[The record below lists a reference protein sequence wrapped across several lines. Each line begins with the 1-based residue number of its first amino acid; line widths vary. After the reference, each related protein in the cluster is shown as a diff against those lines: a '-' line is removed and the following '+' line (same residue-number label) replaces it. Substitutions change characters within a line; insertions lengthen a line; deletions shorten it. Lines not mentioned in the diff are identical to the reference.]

1 MKSNESS
8 LLRIIFL
15 VTVSPVGLYC
25 FSVMAAGSCRLVVL
39 SITQASVQETSSS
52 LSVKVVLL
60 GGSVVLQDAE
70 IKSKSMSES
79 KNLSKL
85 IFFILLSSHRIV
97 FFYIFW
103 LS

>member
-25 FSVMAAGSCRLVVL
+25 FSVMAAGSCMLAVV
-39 SITQASVQETSSS
+39 SVIQASVQDTSSS
-52 LSVKVVLL
+52 LSVIVVLL

-79 KNLSKL
+79 K
-85 IFFILLSSHRIV
+85 IMFFILLPLPYIGLFCVNV
-97 FFYIFW
+97 FFC
-103 LS
+103 